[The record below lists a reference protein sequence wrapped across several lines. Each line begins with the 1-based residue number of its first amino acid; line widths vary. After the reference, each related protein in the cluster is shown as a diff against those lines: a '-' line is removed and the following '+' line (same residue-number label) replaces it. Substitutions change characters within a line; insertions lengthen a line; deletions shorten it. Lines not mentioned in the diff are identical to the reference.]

1 MCNCFIVQS
10 PKHSTFPFEQYVHA
24 ERNLVIADER
34 RVKLEAKASPK
45 WTVSDMWTQDEQL
58 IRSASEVILW
68 LCIIGIKE
76 KDKK

>member
-1 MCNCFIVQS
+1 M
-10 PKHSTFPFEQYVHA
+10 HA

-45 WTVSDMWTQDEQL
+45 WTVNDMWTQDEQY
-58 IRSASEVILW
+58 IRSASEVILS